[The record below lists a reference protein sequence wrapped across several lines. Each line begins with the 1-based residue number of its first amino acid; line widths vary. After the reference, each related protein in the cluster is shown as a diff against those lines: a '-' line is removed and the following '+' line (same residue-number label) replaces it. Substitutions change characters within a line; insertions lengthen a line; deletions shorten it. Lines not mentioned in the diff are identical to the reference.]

1 VSKRPPDNARRISVP
16 STLILAV
23 ASACALAVAIAAT
36 VLFGAPSLTQATA
49 DSAANRAAAA
59 TPTARAVAAKGT
71 SRIAPAVPRVG
82 IRTFVAPRG
91 IRVAS
96 NLTYGT
102 ASDGQAL
109 KLDVCSPAAASGAE
123 PSAQP
128 GASAAVAPLP
138 AVLSIHGGSWSH
150 GDKSSTDWHA
160 VCEWL
165 ASEGFVA
172 YSVDYRLVPTV
183 RFPAPID
190 DVTRALE
197 WVREPQNVER
207 FNIDPRRIGVF
218 GGSAGGNL
226 AALLGMRGHGDIHT
240 GTRVAAVAELSGPV
254 DLTASGQRL
263 GNPSEYLRSIEL
275 AYLGCTEFDSCQAAS
290 AASAVSYVDPSDPPV
305 FIGGSDTELVPVEQG
320 TSFAAALAAA
330 GVPHTLRI
338 DTGHWH
344 SIATLNAPMR
354 TAVAAFLHEYLG

>member
-1 VSKRPPDNARRISVP
+1 M
-16 STLILAV
+16 LATI
-23 ASACALAVAIAAT
+23 AAAGCALAIGIAGT
-36 VLFGAPSLTQATA
+36 VLVGVPHLADAASAARSVPTATA
-49 DSAANRAAAA
+49 HAAQPAM
-59 TPTARAVAAKGT
+59 AAKGA
-71 SRIAPAVPRVG
+71 SRGGPAVPRVG
-82 IRTFVAPRG
+82 IRTFVAPAG
-91 IRVAS
+91 IRVTS
-96 NLTYGT
+96 NLTYGIG
-102 ASDGQAL
+102 SDGQAL
-109 KLDVCSPAAASGAE
+109 KLDVCSPAAGSGAE
-123 PSAQP
+123 S
-128 GASAAVAPLP
+128 GTELP

-150 GDKSSTDWHA
+150 GDKSSTDWDA

-172 YSVDYRLVPTV
+172 YSLDYRLVPTV

-254 DLTASGQRL
+254 DLTARGQQL
-263 GNPSEYLRSIEL
+263 GTPGEYLRSIEL
-275 AYLGCTEFDSCQAAS
+275 AYLGCTQFDSCPAAS

-305 FIGGSDTELVPVEQG
+305 FIGGSEAELVPVEQG
-320 TSFAAALAAA
+320 RAFASALAEA

-338 DTGHWH
+338 DAGHWH

-354 TAVAAFLHEYLG
+354 TAVAAFLHTYLG

>member
-1 VSKRPPDNARRISVP
+1 VSKRSPDNARRISVP

-36 VLFGAPSLTQATA
+36 VLFGAPSLAQATA
-49 DSAANRAAAA
+49 DAAANRAVAA
-59 TPTARAVAAKGT
+59 TPTARAVAAKGM
-71 SRIAPAVPRVG
+71 SRVAPAVPRVG

-102 ASDGQAL
+102 GSDGQAL
-109 KLDVCSPAAASGAE
+109 KLDVCSPAVASGAE
-123 PSAQP
+123 PGAQP

-150 GDKSSTDWHA
+150 GDKSSTDWRA

-263 GNPSEYLRSIEL
+263 GHPSEYLRSIEL
-275 AYLGCTEFDSCQAAS
+275 AYLGCTEFDSCPAAS
-290 AASAVSYVDPSDPPV
+290 AASAVSYVDSTDPPV
-305 FIGGSDTELVPVEQG
+305 FIGGSETELVPVEQG
-320 TSFAAALAAA
+320 RSFAAALAAA

-354 TAVAAFLHEYLG
+354 TAVAAFLHKYLG